1 VSPTGLMPATRV
13 QRAFALSLDTELS
26 NGWSYRDVMG
36 SSSLSRYIELGP
48 TPETILPRMEVPRKA
63 I

>member
-1 VSPTGLMPATRV
+1 MPATRV